1 MEIDSDFIVNF
12 GKKLNGPS
20 RCHEVPELPVYPSLM
35 SVDRPVDMV

>member
-20 RCHEVPELPVYPSLM
+20 RCHETLELPVYPSLT
-35 SVDRPVDMV
+35 SVDRPVDLV